1 MGEREGL
8 RTLVRHD
15 LQTHREFNPRQ
26 RKRKEETTSYIK
38 MARKTIWFVVA
49 FVCMLGVATATI
61 ASESEKD
68 RGSWRKKLKTLTPT
82 RKEPDEEPDKEPDED
97 TPPGWTPV
105 ANKASRGY
113 ADDDSTK
120 YTLPDAIAKC
130 TELGPKVCPFVTCEP
145 NPEPKVKYCAHENG
159 LCQCRGMARY
169 GDGDNS
175 KTKKVTTGSIECTS
189 NAFAFIEL
197 GEEVNRRKSNRARK
211 GGGGR
216 KKTKC
221 YCEEVPLPC
230 SCRASAELRTSS
242 RGATSYH
249 RPDNWEEYYAKTMKY
264 GLCVKDVMS
273 NFNSIAKKGTK
284 LGIWT
289 GGKKSIFPWLGSDLQ
304 KNKMFSHIQSVQRLR
319 TADGRNNYFV
329 FSASTSVPG
338 GVYNMVNIMNALK
351 KKKRRDYRGA
361 VLLVGKIESSKDEKD
376 RKKKKINP
384 TPIREG
390 DNGPIISNKFYKE
403 KRFRRDEHWFQKH
416 DKIVAVVDAGKDAER
431 AHGGEMYFH
440 PGGITAMDDINV
452 VAVGIDNLPKEA
464 ATSRVLFYDFENP
477 EDPKYLKDSDI
488 KREAPPDKKR
498 GNPAP
503 TIAITSLPSK
513 RNPKMRHYLLV
524 IGNLFEE
531 RPGIMVNRKG
541 AEFQFYESRDFDP
554 SKGREDNPIFQ
565 GDPEWNLF
573 FERKISDTKISPS
586 IQHKIKQD
594 IMQCKKSARKR
605 NLASCLRHA
614 AKFGELLNF
623 QTMNFVR
630 QCDDDALYLVGF
642 ARDSGSF
649 SKIIGKGGED
659 RAQLLKVDLKDMS
672 LTLEDN
678 RHFKCDDACNF
689 DGGSGIYLAED
700 SKSKGTA
707 RMLFYGS
714 EHWPS
719 SPGTWGKVK
728 DFAPGSY
735 PKNNKVIRMNEFS

>member
-8 RTLVRHD
+8 RTHVRHD
-15 LQTHREFNPRQ
+15 LQTHREFNPRK
-26 RKRKEETTSYIK
+26 RKRKEETASYIK
-38 MARKTIWFVVA
+38 MARKTMWFVVA
-49 FVCMLGVATATI
+49 FVCMLGVATATT

-175 KTKKVTTGSIECTS
+175 KTKKVTTGSIKCTS

-289 GGKKSIFPWLGSDLQ
+289 GGKKSIFPWGKVTQDFQ
-304 KNKMFSHIQSVQRLR
+304 KLNLRSHIQSVQRLR
-319 TADGRNNYFV
+319 TSDGRNNYFV
-329 FSASTSVPG
+329 FSASTRSH
-338 GVYNMVNIMNALK
+338 A
-351 KKKRRDYRGA
+351 RGA
-361 VLLVGKIESSKDEKD
+361 VLVVGKIASSKDAKD
-376 RKKKKINP
+376 RNDERINP
-384 TPIREG
+384 EPILKG
-390 DNGPIISNKFYKE
+390 NNGPIVSNKFYK
-403 KRFRRDEHWFQKH
+403 KFRRFKVRTVRERWFQKH
-416 DKIVAVVDAGKDAER
+416 DKIVTVVNVGAEVKK
-431 AHGGEMYFH
+431 AHGKLYSH

-464 ATSRVLFYDFENP
+464 ETSRVVFYDFENP
-477 EDPKYLKDSDI
+477 EEPKYLKSDI
-488 KREAPPDKKR
+488 YRKKPGGKKRPDGHKR

-503 TIAITSLPSK
+503 TIAITSFPSK

-524 IGNLFEE
+524 VGNLFDE
-531 RPGIMVNRKG
+531 RPNVRVNRKG
-541 AEFQFYESRDFDP
+541 NEFQFYISRDFDP
-554 SKGREDNPIFQ
+554 SKGREDNPILQ
-565 GDPEWNLF
+565 EDPGWKPLPRLE
-573 FERKISDTKISPS
+573 ITKA
-586 IQHKIKQD
+586 HK
-594 IMQCKKSARKR
+594 
-605 NLASCLRHA
+605 
-614 AKFGELLNF
+614 LLNY
-623 QTMNFVR
+623 QTINFVR
-630 QCDDDALYLVGF
+630 QCDGELYLVGF
-642 ARDSGSF
+642 GNENNAF
-649 SKIIGKGGED
+649 KKVTVGKGGKDKVEI
-659 RAQLLKVDLKDMS
+659 LKVDIDEGDDGNEPTAIRLS
-672 LTLEDN
+672 YQST
-678 RHFKCDDACNF
+678 RHFTCDDACNF
-689 DGGSGIYLAED
+689 DGGAGLYLAENPKD
-700 SKSKGTA
+700 KGTA
-707 RMLFYGS
+707 RMIFYGS

-719 SPGTWGKVK
+719 SPGKWGAFK
-728 DFAPGSY
+728 DWGTSGVWNPG
-735 PKNNKVIRMNEFS
+735 NWFGAQNIQNKVIRMNEFA